1 MGGNAARVSLARYL
15 LLVAVPKQRQILR
28 NWRDRALIYR
38 KHKINEARNGEGRL
52 LSWIGVS
59 SECQK
64 NARAEQYRKQHHN
77 LDHRTQLP
85 HSQL

>member
-38 KHKINEARNGEGRL
+38 KHKINEARNGERRL
-52 LSWIGVS
+52 LSLIGLDSVG
-59 SECQK
+59 QK
-64 NARAEQYRKQHHN
+64 NAGAEQHQK
-77 LDHRTQLP
+77 
-85 HSQL
+85 